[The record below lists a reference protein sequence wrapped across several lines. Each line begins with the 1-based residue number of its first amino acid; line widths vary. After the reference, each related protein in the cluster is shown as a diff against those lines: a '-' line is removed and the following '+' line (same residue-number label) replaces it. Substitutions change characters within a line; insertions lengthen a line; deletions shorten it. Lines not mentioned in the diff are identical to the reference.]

1 MLLAFRVM
9 ILWLHLVGV
18 CIWIGGLVFQL
29 LVATS
34 VLRGTASAYDCMR
47 LSLRFEARFRT
58 VVWPAAGVVLFTG
71 LINLLNTWYTTT
83 LVGGSLPPR
92 FVQVLSVKVLLVV
105 GMVFVQ
111 AVHHFAVQ
119 PRGVASLHQASP
131 TASELPLA
139 LRRMQRVAL
148 GLRLLL
154 LSLAALALGC
164 AVLLRGV

>member
-1 MLLAFRVM
+1 
-9 ILWLHLVGV
+9 
-18 CIWIGGLVFQL
+18 
-29 LVATS
+29 
-34 VLRGTASAYDCMR
+34 
-47 LSLRFEARFRT
+47 
-58 VVWPAAGVVLFTG
+58 VVLFTG

-105 GMVFVQ
+105 GMVVVQ
-111 AVHHFAVQ
+111 AIHHFAVQ
-119 PRGVASLHQASP
+119 PHGVALLRQASL

-154 LSLAALALGC
+154 LSLAVLVLGC